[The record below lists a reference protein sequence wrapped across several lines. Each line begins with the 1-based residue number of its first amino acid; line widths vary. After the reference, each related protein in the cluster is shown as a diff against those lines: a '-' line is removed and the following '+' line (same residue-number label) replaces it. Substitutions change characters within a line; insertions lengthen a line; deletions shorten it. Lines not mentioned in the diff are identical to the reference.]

1 MTSQIINFD
10 MKKLNAF
17 YFRIIFFSVY
27 IVLTIIIK
35 VGVKQWHD
43 DGDDDYDVF
52 LLPVLCY

>member
-43 DGDDDYDVF
+43 DDYDVF